1 MTRPQRVVV
10 VFGTATEIGKT
21 WFGAATITELVSHGV
36 GVAAR
41 KPAQSF
47 DPDDPHPTDA
57 EVLAAAT
64 GEDPALVCPSHRW
77 LRVALAPPMA
87 ADRLGLPPVLLA
99 DLVAEVEQSWAD
111 DASGPATRVGW
122 VETVGGPRSPIAHD
136 GDGVDL
142 ARALGAQHLALV
154 ADASLGTLNAVRSSL
169 AVLEPLGVPVTVAL
183 NRFDAADAL
192 HVENLRWL
200 RDLDG
205 LDVVTSPEAL
215 ATRVQEG

>member
-1 MTRPQRVVV
+1 
-10 VFGTATEIGKT
+10 
-21 WFGAATITELVSHGV
+21 
-36 GVAAR
+36 
-41 KPAQSF
+41 
-47 DPDDPHPTDA
+47 
-57 EVLAAAT
+57 
-64 GEDPALVCPSHRW
+64 
-77 LRVALAPPMA
+77 MA

-99 DLVAEVEQSWAD
+99 DLVAEVEQSWAGD
-111 DASGPATRVGW
+111 TSGPATRVGW

-142 ARALGAQHLALV
+142 ARALDAQHLVLV

-169 AVLEPLGVPVTVAL
+169 AVLEPLGAPVTVAL
-183 NRFDAADAL
+183 NRFDPADAL

>member
-1 MTRPQRVVV
+1 
-10 VFGTATEIGKT
+10 
-21 WFGAATITELVSHGV
+21 
-36 GVAAR
+36 VAAR

-111 DASGPATRVGW
+111 GASGPATRVGW

-142 ARALGAQHLALV
+142 ARALGAQHLVLV

-183 NRFDAADAL
+183 NRFDEADPL
-192 HVENLRWL
+192 QVENLRWL

>member
-1 MTRPQRVVV
+1 MTRPQQLVVA
-10 VFGTATEIGKT
+10 FWTATEIGKT
-21 WFGAATITELVSHGV
+21 WFGAATLAELVSLGV
-36 GVAAR
+36 TVAAR

-57 EVLAAAT
+57 EVLASAT
-64 GEDPALVCPSHRW
+64 REDPELICPSHRW

-87 ADRLGLPPVLLA
+87 ADRLGLPPVRLA
-99 DLVAEVEQSWAD
+99 DLVAEVEGSWDGETA
-111 DASGPATRVGW
+111 PLRLGW

-142 ARALGAQHLALV
+142 ARALAADRLVLV
-154 ADASLGTLNAVRSSL
+154 ADATLGTINAVRSSV

-183 NRFDAADAL
+183 NRFDAADEL
-192 HVENLRWL
+192 HRENLRWL

-205 LDVVTSPEAL
+205 LDVVTTPPAL
-215 ATRVQEG
+215 ARHLAPAG